1 MVTLFNSTL
10 DIGQILNATT
20 TNVTGSD
27 SLTYMLLFLLI
38 IMIALLFRSPIV
50 LVFLISIPL
59 LIILAIAEGWGGVF
73 YTILTIIVIMIAWQ
87 FAKIIMGWGR

>member
-20 TNVTGSD
+20 LNVTGSD
-27 SLTYMLLFLLI
+27 SITYMLLFLLI
-38 IMIALLFRSPIV
+38 IMIALLFRSPMV

-59 LIILAIAEGWGGVF
+59 IVILAIAEGVGGLF
-73 YTILTIIVIMIAWQ
+73 FTILSIILIIVGWQ
-87 FAKIIMGWGR
+87 FAKILMGWGR

>member
-20 TNVTGSD
+20 LNVTGSD

-38 IMIALLFRSPIV
+38 IMIALLFRSPMV

-59 LIILAIAEGWGGVF
+59 IVILAVAEGVGGLFFTILSIILIIVG
-73 YTILTIIVIMIAWQ
+73 WQ
-87 FAKIIMGWGR
+87 FAKILMGWGR

>member
-20 TNVTGSD
+20 TNVTGSN

>member
-1 MVTLFNSTL
+1 MVTIFNNTL

-20 TNVTGSD
+20 LNVTGSD

-59 LIILAIAEGWGGVF
+59 LIILAMAEGIGGLF
-73 YTILTIIVIMIAWQ
+73 YTILTIVAIIIAWQ
-87 FAKIIMGWGR
+87 FAKILMGWGR